1 MYLIHFFTTV
11 KTAVCWTVWH
21 RWWLDTELDF
31 PSVRRGLAVVPSA
44 GTVSGCKMQ
53 IWRKELGS
61 L

>member
-53 IWRKELGS
+53 I
-61 L
+61 